1 MKEADIQSVIL
12 DWLAAKRIY
21 ALRLNTGAG
30 WRNGRPIKAHSGGA
44 GVADILAFIRV
55 TVGMSLGIA
64 EISVP
69 LWIEVKSDHRG
80 VQSPEQMS
88 FEARVRS
95 EGHEYIVA
103 RRLGDVVDVVERMQA

>member
-1 MKEADIQSVIL
+1 MKEADVQRVIL
-12 DWLAAKRIY
+12 DWLAARRIY

-30 WRNGRPIKAHSGGA
+30 WRKGRPIKAHSGGA
-44 GVADILAFIRV
+44 GVADILAFVRV
-55 TVGMSLGIA
+55 TVGMSLGVG

-80 VQSPEQMS
+80 VQSPEQIN
-88 FEARVRS
+88 FEAKVRG

-103 RRLGDVVDVVERMQA
+103 RRLDDVVGAVKRMQK